1 MYLTEMLVTYSA
13 FIILYIV
20 FILVT
25 TNGILNGLIRRK
37 FRPNP
42 WVRKYETGSRAVLFG
57 LLNVVIGVFF
67 LLLLT
72 YHLLRMRPPG

>member
-1 MYLTEMLVTYSA
+1 MDLTEMLLTYSV
-13 FIILYIV
+13 FIISYIV

-25 TNGILNGLIRRK
+25 MNGILNGLIRRR

-57 LLNVVIGVFF
+57 FLNVVIGVFF

-72 YHLLRMRPPG
+72 YHLLKTRPIG